1 METKVQ
7 TIRTTREELEFSDD
21 WIVKNTGLYAKQV
34 REFYENHAEGW
45 GISVED
51 RLGFLTVIAE
61 RVEGSA
67 NKSGWLRSGSLL
79 YRLTDERHPQNCDEI
94 NVTMA
99 QGSREAPA
107 RESRARHVLNLLK
120 QSDELKEALKW
131 ALEWIDAVP
140 DNVLLPAMPG
150 FDRDY
155 VNGLLELS

>member
-1 METKVQ
+1 MMDNENANRISV
-7 TIRTTREELEFSDD
+7 EFAIG
-21 WIVKNTGLYAKQV
+21 WIEKNSGLYARQV
-34 REFYENHAEGW
+34 REFHANHSEGW
-45 GISVED
+45 VITVNE
-51 RLGFLTVIAE
+51 RTGFLTLIAE
-61 RVEGSA
+61 RVG
-67 NKSGWLRSGSLL
+67 KGGWLRSGSLL
-79 YRLTDERHPQNCDEI
+79 YRLTDSPRPENRDEI